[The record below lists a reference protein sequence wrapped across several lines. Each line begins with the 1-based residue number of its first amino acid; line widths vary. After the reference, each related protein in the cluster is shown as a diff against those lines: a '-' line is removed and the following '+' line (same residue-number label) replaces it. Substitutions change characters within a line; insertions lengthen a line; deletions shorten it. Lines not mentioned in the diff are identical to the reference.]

1 MLQVLNPFR
10 VRKEFRRLK
19 SEKKW
24 MLALIAVFLPGLL
37 SVVGSG
43 LIQQKMQPLTNQ
55 YVREMGA
62 LTEAQVESMESIQS
76 FIAVIGMVVGVIAI
90 AVVWIGKSVIFHVIA
105 RVLGGEEVDVSST
118 IHIIAYTYLPLVF
131 KGIIDIW
138 NGLQYQPPPYEEFIR
153 QLQNPD
159 LVMTFVREHNL
170 FFFWVVCLTIV
181 AVKEQFSMSWKK
193 SVVVVGIP
201 YIVFEIIQI
210 LLASLGA
217 QLAGGM

>member
-1 MLQVLNPFR
+1 
-10 VRKEFRRLK
+10 
-19 SEKKW
+19 
-24 MLALIAVFLPGLL
+24 
-37 SVVGSG
+37 
-43 LIQQKMQPLTNQ
+43 
-55 YVREMGA
+55 MGA